1 MPHPLDSVCLG
12 HYRRR
17 GRARGA
23 LVLRDPVEGLHAPLN
38 DLVHPRPIGQVLLQA
53 KPAQVNNRGVVANT
67 FFIFFF
73 FFSGKR
79 VQRSD
84 FGRMGGEGR
93 RANGSPRLTLI
104 RPLDLSRDHRERK
117 ATPRLAQNVLKWALP
132 EAHVVQQAAQGPNVR
147 ALVEDALARAVE
159 ELRGPIRARGVGLRL
174 LLREE

>member
-1 MPHPLDSVCLG
+1 MQSLKSNRLQRSAYIPLWAVKGWG
-12 HYRRR
+12 HTIPYV
-17 GRARGA
+17 G
-23 LVLRDPVEGLHAPLN
+23 
-38 DLVHPRPIGQVLLQA
+38 IGIIYL
-53 KPAQVNNRGVVANT
+53 
-67 FFIFFF
+67 F